1 MKRVYV
7 VTDGEYSDYHIEK
20 VFTDPVKA
28 RLYQILQCPDDGQV
42 EVYDVDEVAVTID
55 SRWIRVK
62 YNVEYDYIVKI
73 EVSDAGCNEIIEY
86 KYGNVFY
93 TYAVNLTNK
102 RLYNSVIK
110 CGSDSKMLLKIIRDR
125 FAQRA
130 YELDSSKEE
139 LLEEAKQ
146 KFNRSFSNE
155 GFCIVTAYT
164 TSITVP
170 QPDPLN
176 IKVNDK
182 LHELI
187 KNDQMLPEDLTEL
200 FATAKEENNG

>member
-28 RLYQILQCPDDGQV
+28 RLYQMLQCPNDGKV
-42 EVYDVDEVAVTID
+42 EAYDLDEVAITID
-55 SRWIRVK
+55 NRWIHVK
-62 YNVEYDYIVKI
+62 YNVKYDYIEKI
-73 EVSDAGCNEIIEY
+73 EVSDAGYNEIIEY

-110 CGSDSKMLLKIIRDR
+110 CGSDSKMLLKITRDR
-125 FAQRA
+125 FAQKA
-130 YELDSSKEE
+130 YELNSSKEE
-139 LLEEAKQ
+139 LLKESKELYKKQ
-146 KFNRSFSNE
+146 NPDWYKFER
-155 GFCIVTAYT
+155 
-164 TSITVP
+164 TSLYVP
-170 QPDPLN
+170 QPNPEN
-176 IKVNDK
+176 IRVNEQ

-187 KNDQMLPEDLTEL
+187 KNGQELPEDITDL
-200 FATAKEENNG
+200 FNTAKEENNG

>member
-20 VFTDPVKA
+20 IFTDPVKA
-28 RLYQILQCPDDGQV
+28 RLYQMLQCPNDGKV
-42 EVYDVDEVAVTID
+42 EVYDLDEVDITID

-62 YNVEYDYIVKI
+62 YNVKYDYIEKI
-73 EVSDAGCNEIIEY
+73 EVSDAGYKEIIEY

-139 LLEEAKQ
+139 LLKESKEFYKKQ
-146 KFNRSFSNE
+146 NPDWYKYER
-155 GFCIVTAYT
+155 YT
-164 TSITVP
+164 TSLYTS
-170 QPDPLN
+170 QPNPEN
-176 IKVNDK
+176 IRVNEH

-187 KNDQMLPEDLTEL
+187 KNGQKLPEDLTDL
-200 FATAKEENNG
+200 FNTAKEENNE